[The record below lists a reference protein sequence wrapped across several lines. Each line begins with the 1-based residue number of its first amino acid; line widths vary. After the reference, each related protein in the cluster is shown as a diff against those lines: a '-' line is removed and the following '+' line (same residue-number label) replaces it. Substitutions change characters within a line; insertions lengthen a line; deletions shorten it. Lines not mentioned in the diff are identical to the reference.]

1 MVRQGKEHD
10 GRVVLPG
17 RHRCL
22 WATELLPVPPG
33 RRGPPPRAHS
43 RPEPSWSRQRHTGVT
58 ASPGPGTHWPS
69 RPERWLHERHDK
81 AGVSVATAPTPRGRS
96 PSLTFGCGHR
106 PCRCWPPAA
115 DHHSPRPDPQPYPQP
130 YRRPP
135 YPSPPPHHH
144 PQQENQHKPR
154 SITANTRGS
163 SRSPSGG
170 REAGGGG
177 WAASGASW
185 WKRREVATAAK
196 TFAPRDGGGGLNRAW
211 AGRAGCRGPL
221 AQR

>member
-1 MVRQGKEHD
+1 MMVGLSSLAGIAAS
-10 GRVVLPG
+10 GRLNCYPCLPG
-17 RHRCL
+17 AVVRL
-22 WATELLPVPPG
+22 
-33 RRGPPPRAHS
+33 
-43 RPEPSWSRQRHTGVT
+43 PEPTQDQNPLGVASGIRESQPARDLARTGQ
-58 ASPGPGTHWPS
+58 AAHRGGW
-69 RPERWLHERHDK
+69 HERHDK

-115 DHHSPRPDPQPYPQP
+115 DHHSPRPYPQPYPQP